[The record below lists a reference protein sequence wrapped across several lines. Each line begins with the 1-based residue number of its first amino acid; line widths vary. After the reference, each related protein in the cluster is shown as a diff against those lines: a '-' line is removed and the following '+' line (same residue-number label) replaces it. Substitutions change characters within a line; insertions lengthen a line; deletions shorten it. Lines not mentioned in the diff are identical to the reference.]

1 MSQWWAKYIGT
12 PYAEAHCWELVRRVY
27 AAERDIDLPTYGE
40 IDAAKLVEV
49 ARVMAGAIEDAR
61 VAETWVPVTHGEAFD
76 VALLRGRAQVWH
88 VGVMV
93 GPRHMLHTERATN
106 AVVVPISC
114 PLIAGRVTGYRR
126 YIG

>member
-1 MSQWWAKYIGT
+1 MSAWWAKYIGT

-27 AAERDIDLPTYGE
+27 SDQRGIDLPSYGE

-49 ARVMAGAIEDAR
+49 ARAMAGAQAADI
-61 VAETWVPVTHGEAFD
+61 WVPATHGEAFD
-76 VALLRGRAQVWH
+76 VALLRGRAHVWH

-106 AVVVPISC
+106 AVVVPLSH

-126 YIG
+126 YAG

>member
-1 MSQWWAKYIGT
+1 VSAWWAKYIGT
-12 PYAEAHCWELVRRVY
+12 PYTEAHCWELVRRVY
-27 AAERDIDLPTYGE
+27 AAERGIDLPSYGE

-49 ARVMAGAIEDAR
+49 ARGMAGAQADEI
-61 VAETWVPVTHGEAFD
+61 WVPVTNGEAFD

-93 GPRHMLHTERATN
+93 GPRQMLHTERATD
-106 AVVVPISC
+106 AVVVPLSH

-126 YIG
+126 YVG

>member
-27 AAERDIDLPTYGE
+27 SDQRDIDLPAYGE

-49 ARVMAGAIEDAR
+49 ARAMAGAQA
-61 VAETWVPVTHGEAFD
+61 AEIWTPVTHGETFD
-76 VALLRGRAQVWH
+76 VALLRGRSQVWH

-106 AVVVPISC
+106 AVVVPLSH

-126 YIG
+126 YTG

>member
-1 MSQWWAKYIGT
+1 MSAWWGKYIGT
-12 PYAEAHCWELVRRVY
+12 LYAEAHCWELVRRVY
-27 AAERDIDLPTYGE
+27 AAERGIDLPSYGE

-49 ARVMAGAIEDAR
+49 ARGMAGAQADEI
-61 VAETWVPVTHGEAFD
+61 WVPVTNGEAFD

-93 GPRHMLHTERATN
+93 GPRQMLHTERATD
-106 AVVVPISC
+106 AVVVPLSH

-126 YIG
+126 YVG

>member
-1 MSQWWAKYIGT
+1 MSQWWAKYVGT

-27 AAERDIDLPTYGE
+27 AAERGVDLPSYGE
-40 IDAAKLVEV
+40 IDAAKLVDV
-49 ARVMAGAIEDAR
+49 ARAMAGAQA
-61 VAETWVPVTHGEAFD
+61 AEIWTPVRHGEAFD

-106 AVVVPISC
+106 AVVVPLSH
-114 PLIAGRVTGYRR
+114 PLITGRVTGYRR

>member
-1 MSQWWAKYIGT
+1 MSQWWAKYVGL
-12 PYAEAHCWELVRRVY
+12 PYEEAHCWELVRRVY

-49 ARVMAGAIEDAR
+49 ARAMAEAQA
-61 VAETWVPVTHGEAFD
+61 AEIWSPVQQGEAFD

-88 VGVMV
+88 VGIMV
-93 GPRHMLHTERATN
+93 GPRHILHTERATN
-106 AVVVPISC
+106 AVVVPLAH

-126 YIG
+126 YTG